1 MVERRALFATSIF
14 SRVEDIYNLE
24 HNDWLVF
31 VPVLLTDMEYRKKLR
46 SFIISSDM
54 VNLPIES
61 TDSMFPLQG

>member
-31 VPVLLTDMEYRKKLR
+31 VPVLLTDMEYTIVTYWEEKKVEIFHYQL
-46 SFIISSDM
+46 
-54 VNLPIES
+54 
-61 TDSMFPLQG
+61 